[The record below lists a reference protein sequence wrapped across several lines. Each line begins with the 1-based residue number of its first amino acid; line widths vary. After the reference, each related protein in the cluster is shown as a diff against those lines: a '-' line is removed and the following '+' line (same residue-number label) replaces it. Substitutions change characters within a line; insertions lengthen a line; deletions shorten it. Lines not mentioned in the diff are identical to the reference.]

1 MHYNSPTRN
10 NTALNLVEEDER
22 LAAPV
27 HAGCAHDVQ
36 AAQLDGRTATDAAAA
51 GTRRGRRQRSA
62 KIEGE
67 ASSCVA
73 DIFQGWSGGSVP
85 QATVLP
91 RQGRN
96 ALIEATDVTERRSY
110 LTAVRKLCVSP
121 TRRRRPACA
130 KCQTKIHSAPFKCRQ
145 KYEPTFSKSKVAQV
159 QMTQKIFVHECKSR
173 LPALALLLLA
183 LHGCCLS
190 KSAYFCRH

>member
-67 ASSCVA
+67 ASLLCRRHLS
-73 DIFQGWSGGSVP
+73 
-85 QATVLP
+85 
-91 RQGRN
+91 RM
-96 ALIEATDVTERRSY
+96 ERRIRAASDCFTLTRTKRSY
-110 LTAVRKLCVSP
+110 RGHRCNGEAELPNCG
-121 TRRRRPACA
+121 
-130 KCQTKIHSAPFKCRQ
+130 TK
-145 KYEPTFSKSKVAQV
+145 V
-159 QMTQKIFVHECKSR
+159 MR
-173 LPALALLLLA
+173 LPDTAPEA
-183 LHGCCLS
+183 GVC
-190 KSAYFCRH
+190 KMPD

>member
-1 MHYNSPTRN
+1 M
-10 NTALNLVEEDER
+10 R
-22 LAAPV
+22 LLFT
-27 HAGCAHDVQ
+27 Q
-36 AAQLDGRTATDAAAA
+36 AAHTTCKQLSSMGVRPRTPPQQEHDEDDV
-51 GTRRGRRQRSA
+51 RGRQKSKERRVC
-62 KIEGE
+62 
-67 ASSCVA
+67 CVA